1 MTMEIQKLLDRE
13 LRRLYEDLNQL
24 TRILSTKYPGRNDQT
39 NYDYRMDTTIRF
51 SKLDLRKYCENKGD
65 RIE

>member
-1 MTMEIQKLLDRE
+1 MKMEIQKLLDRE
-13 LRRLYEDLNQL
+13 LRNLYADLTQL
-24 TRILSTKYPGRNDQT
+24 TKALATRYPRKHDRV
-39 NYDYRMDTTIRF
+39 YIDYRIETTTRF